1 MSERRQ
7 RALIWRMI
15 RKYQMP
21 DGYAFL
27 ALTLLKFNGLM
38 SAARYCWHYRC
49 GSWVSGKAPLRVTI
63 KRSVPII
70 RFDGDKE
77 E

>member
-1 MSERRQ
+1 MSERKQ
-7 RALIWRMI
+7 HNLIWRMI

-38 SAARYCWHYRC
+38 SAARYCWHYRY
-49 GSWVSGKAPLRVTI
+49 GAELAEVAEPDEQDPLGVRGGAT
-63 KRSVPII
+63 
-70 RFDGDKE
+70 
-77 E
+77 